1 MTLTELKRDLLYI
14 ENAARGTYTFRKI
27 GIILG
32 ILNLAIE
39 TQMIDD
45 FTKYCM
51 VKKREYRKLV
61 MDKKEE

>member
-1 MTLTELKRDLLYI
+1 MGVKLLYDLKRI
-14 ENAARGTYTFRKI
+14 EAEARETFTFRKI

-32 ILNLAIE
+32 VLNLAIE

-61 MDKKEE
+61 TDKKEE

>member
-1 MTLTELKRDLLYI
+1 MGVKLLCDLVRI
-14 ENAARGTYTFRKI
+14 EAEARETYAFRKI

-32 ILNLAIE
+32 VLNLAIQ
-39 TQMIDD
+39 TGMVDD

-61 MDKKEE
+61 TETKEE